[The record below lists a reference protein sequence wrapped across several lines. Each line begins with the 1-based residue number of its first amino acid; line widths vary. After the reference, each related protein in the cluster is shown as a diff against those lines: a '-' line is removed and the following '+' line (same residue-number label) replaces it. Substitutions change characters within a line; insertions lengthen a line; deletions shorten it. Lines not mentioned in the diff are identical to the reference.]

1 MGYQDEM
8 EESFDYLMKE
18 ELILDKG
25 IMSIEFSDD
34 DMRKLQNLSS
44 RGQVSDNAIV

>member
-1 MGYQDEM
+1 MGYKDEM
-8 EESFDYLMKE
+8 EESFEYLMKE

-25 IMSIEFSDD
+25 ITSIEFSDE
-34 DMRKLQNLSS
+34 DMRKIQDLSS